1 MGKSTVAREAK
12 HSSGQPAAGSTRAPG
27 QLGVFALLLFV
38 MVVWGASFVAARM
51 VLSPEGEGEASLS
64 PTMLATIRFLIAS
77 AIFLPI
83 LYRQHTRVR
92 PVARGDIPLFL
103 LLGQLGI
110 SVYFWLQ
117 YTGVQLTNAGIS
129 SVLVV
134 GLIPLATMVTSG
146 VMLKEPL
153 AGERAAAL
161 GLGAVGLVVVVS
173 QRGLSLAVESGFLLG
188 SLCLVANAFCFA
200 LYSTLIRG
208 LKDRYP
214 ALTITGGM
222 MVAGTVGLLLLAL
235 ATEDWG
241 GLVALSSAQWGAI
254 AYLAVVCSVLAYF
267 FYNYALA
274 RMDAGQ
280 AAAWVYLEVPVAV
293 VLGAVMLGETV
304 AIQTVLGGLIILASL
319 MWAQR
324 S

>member
-1 MGKSTVAREAK
+1 MGEPTVAREAK
-12 HSSGQPAAGSTRAPG
+12 HGSWQPVADSTREPS
-27 QLGVFALLLFV
+27 QPSVHALLLFV

-51 VLSPEGEGEASLS
+51 VLSPEGSGEAALS

-77 AIFLPI
+77 ALFLPI

-134 GLIPLATMVTSG
+134 GLIPMATMVTSG
-146 VMLKEPL
+146 LMLKEPL
-153 AGERAAAL
+153 GGRRAAAL
-161 GLGAVGLVVVVS
+161 GLGAVGVAVVVS
-173 QRGLSLAVESGFLLG
+173 QRGLAMAMESGFLLG

-208 LKDRYP
+208 LKDRCP
-214 ALTITGGM
+214 ALTMTAGM
-222 MVAGTVGLLLLAL
+222 MVAGTVGLLPLAL

-241 GLVALSSAQWGAI
+241 SLAALSAAQWGAI
-254 AYLAVVCSVLAYF
+254 AYLAIVCSVLAYF

-274 RMDAGQ
+274 RVEASR
-280 AAAWVYLEVPVAV
+280 AAAWIYLEPPVAVALGAV
-293 VLGAVMLGETV
+293 VLGETV
-304 AIQTVLGGLIILASL
+304 TAQTVLGGLIILSSL
-319 MWAQR
+319 LWVQR